1 MGGPRVRLRRAGAR
15 LGSGSLS
22 AVSISIGAAD
32 RLPPVP
38 LAPRLA
44 EAKCGRHPNRER
56 KMSLIRTGLAAL
68 ALLWSVPLL
77 AQESSHA
84 YEGTYSIITRDPET
98 GELGMAVQSR
108 AFAVGYRTWS
118 AKGGLAVFA
127 HQASSSPYYGR
138 IGLEMLAAGLSP
150 EETLRRLVAS
160 DERSASRQ
168 VAIVDIHGRTA
179 AFTGG
184 STSDWKGHQCGVD
197 YCAQGNTLAGPEVVS
212 EMARVFEET
221 KGQPLEFRM
230 LAALDAAQA
239 AGGDRRGMQAAAMFI
254 VQPLGGSD
262 GYSDVTM
269 DLRVNDHPLPL
280 VELRRLLHVFQ
291 ATQLIR
297 EANELFDAG
306 SREQGLEKML
316 DLARFLPERAN
327 VWADLAGMHARMGQR
342 TEALAALARALELNP
357 GVRAQTLESA
367 NFESLRNDAEFRRL
381 VGGP

>member
-1 MGGPRVRLRRAGAR
+1 MKI
-15 LGSGSLS
+15 GSI
-22 AVSISIGAAD
+22 AV
-32 RLPPVP
+32 
-38 LAPRLA
+38 
-44 EAKCGRHPNRER
+44 
-56 KMSLIRTGLAAL
+56 AAL
-68 ALLWSVPLL
+68 ALVVASASA
-77 AQESSHA
+77 AQESEHT

-150 EETLRRLVAS
+150 EEALKRLVAS
-160 DERSASRQ
+160 DEQSARRQ
-168 VAIVDIHGRTA
+168 VAILDIHGRTA
-179 AFTGG
+179 AFTGEG
-184 STSDWKGHQCGVD
+184 TSDWKGHHCGVD

-269 DLRVNDHPLPL
+269 DLRVNDHPQPL

-291 ATQLIR
+291 STQLIR
-297 EANELFDAG
+297 EANELFDGG
-306 SREQGLEKML
+306 SRDEGLAKML
-316 DLARFLPERAN
+316 EISRFLPERAN
-327 VWADLAGMHARMGQR
+327 VWTDLAGMHARMGNR
-342 TEALAALARALELNP
+342 GEALAALARAVELNP
-357 GVRAQTLESA
+357 AGRAQIA
-367 NFESLRNDAEFRRL
+367 QNAAFESLRTDAEFRRL

>member
-1 MGGPRVRLRRAGAR
+1 MRLRSTA
-15 LGSGSLS
+15 
-22 AVSISIGAAD
+22 
-32 RLPPVP
+32 
-38 LAPRLA
+38 LA
-44 EAKCGRHPNRER
+44 
-56 KMSLIRTGLAAL
+56 TL
-68 ALLWSVPLL
+68 ALLLATGAA
-77 AQESSHA
+77 AQESQHT

-150 EETLRRLVAS
+150 EETMKRLVAS
-160 DERSASRQ
+160 DEQSARRQ
-168 VAIVDIHGRTA
+168 VAILDIRGRTA
-179 AFTGG
+179 AFTGEG
-184 STSDWKGHQCGVD
+184 TSDWKGHKCGVD

-221 KGQPLEFRM
+221 RGQPLELRM

-269 DLRVNDHPLPL
+269 DLRVNDHPTPL
-280 VELRRLLHVFQ
+280 VELRRLLHVFKS
-291 ATQLIR
+291 AELIGD
-297 EANELFDAG
+297 ANRTFDSG
-306 SREQGLEKML
+306 SREEGLQKML
-316 DLARFLPERAN
+316 EISRFLPDRAN
-327 VWADLAGMHARMGQR
+327 VWTDLAAMHARMGGR
-342 TEALAALARALELNP
+342 SEALAALARAVELNP
-357 GVRAQTLESA
+357 SARAQLAENPA
-367 NFESLRNDAEFRRL
+367 FESLRSDAQFRRI
-381 VGGP
+381 VGG